1 MVEVVDPR
9 ELALPDVGP
18 VVLIDPETGH
28 RCEVWTSSPRIRDQY
43 AELAAAHRTAVAAAV
58 RASGA
63 EHLVLRTDRDWVLD
77 LARFV
82 RRSASSPLPTRSSMT
97 FLSPWWLLLLV
108 PIALMAAAY
117 VVQQSRR
124 SKYAVRFASL
134 PMLERLIPRRPGW
147 RRHLPAIASLFGF
160 VLLAF
165 AVARP
170 EMEVRVPRE
179 NATVI
184 VAVDVSNSMQATDI
198 EPNRIKAAS
207 EAATKF
213 VDALPQGFNVGVV
226 TFSGTTDVRAAPTD
240 DREIAMSALKGLT
253 LGPRTAIG
261 EGVFTS
267 LDQIEAVASQAK
279 KKKVPG
285 LVVLLSDGTNTFG
298 RSPEE
303 AGAAA
308 HEAGVPVSTIA
319 YGTPTGTV
327 EIDGQLIP
335 VPVDKETLAD
345 LAQSTNGRSYTAES
359 SDELNQVYDDI
370 QSQIGYRTEPREVT
384 QWAAGLGLLF
394 GLLAAALSL
403 RWFSRLP

>member
-1 MVEVVDPR
+1 
-9 ELALPDVGP
+9 
-18 VVLIDPETGH
+18 
-28 RCEVWTSSPRIRDQY
+28 
-43 AELAAAHRTAVAAAV
+43 
-58 RASGA
+58 
-63 EHLVLRTDRDWVLD
+63 
-77 LARFV
+77 
-82 RRSASSPLPTRSSMT
+82 MT

-184 VAVDVSNSMQATDI
+184 LAVDVSNSMQATDI

-345 LAQSTNGRSYTAES
+345 LALATNGRSYTAES

-384 QWAAGLGLLF
+384 QWAAALGLLF

>member
-1 MVEVVDPR
+1 
-9 ELALPDVGP
+9 
-18 VVLIDPETGH
+18 
-28 RCEVWTSSPRIRDQY
+28 
-43 AELAAAHRTAVAAAV
+43 
-58 RASGA
+58 
-63 EHLVLRTDRDWVLD
+63 
-77 LARFV
+77 
-82 RRSASSPLPTRSSMT
+82 
-97 FLSPWWLLLLV
+97 
-108 PIALMAAAY
+108 
-117 VVQQSRR
+117 
-124 SKYAVRFASL
+124 
-134 PMLERLIPRRPGW
+134 
-147 RRHLPAIASLFGF
+147 
-160 VLLAF
+160 
-165 AVARP
+165 
-170 EMEVRVPRE
+170 
-179 NATVI
+179 
-184 VAVDVSNSMQATDI
+184 
-198 EPNRIKAAS
+198 
-207 EAATKF
+207 
-213 VDALPQGFNVGVV
+213 V

-240 DREIAMSALKGLT
+240 DREIAKSALKGLT